1 MAKQKNYDRLVKGL
15 QIASG
20 AFMLVMAAAIVY
32 LMAKYH
38 ISVKNADQIAGMLT
52 GGAFTVALLIIAFSV
67 VKSFAL
73 IFPPA
78 VIYAVSGIF
87 FDNYFI
93 AVLVNLI
100 ATVLSLVL
108 PYYLGR
114 FTGKGMV
121 DSLKR
126 RFPKIGKLEQFAGE
140 NDFALVFVVKASG
153 MLPCDLSSLLF
164 GAVDLPFPR
173 YFLAAN
179 LGMLPLNLLWTLLGN
194 KGDLSNPLSFL
205 YVLPILVFAVAA
217 AFIMKRFSDK
227 HATNR
232 KTETTEREEK
242 NEQQL

>member
-1 MAKQKNYDRLVKGL
+1 MPEKKNYDKLIKIL
-15 QIASG
+15 QIAAG
-20 AFMLVMAAAIVY
+20 IFMLAMAAAIVY

-38 ISVKNADQIAGMLT
+38 ISVKNADQIAELLT

-87 FDNYFI
+87 FEKYLT

-108 PYYLGR
+108 PYFLGR
-114 FTGKGMV
+114 FTGKGMMA
-121 DSLKR
+121 SLKQ
-126 RFPKIGKLEQFAGE
+126 RFPKIAKLDAFAGE
-140 NDFALVFVVKASG
+140 NEFALVLVIKASG

-164 GAVDLPFPR
+164 GAMDMPFGR

-194 KGDLSNPLSFL
+194 KGDLSDPLSFL

-217 AFIMKRFSDK
+217 AFLMKRFSDK
-227 HATNR
+227 HHTNR
-232 KTETTEREEK
+232 QTKTTEREEK

>member
-1 MAKQKNYDRLVKGL
+1 MEEKKNYDKLIKAL
-15 QIASG
+15 QIAAV
-20 AFMLVMAAAIVY
+20 AFMLVMVATIVF

-52 GGAFTVALLIIAFSV
+52 GGTFTVALILIAFSV

-73 IFPPA
+73 VFPPA

-87 FDNYFI
+87 FENYFT

-108 PYYLGR
+108 PYFLGK
-114 FTGKGMV
+114 FTGKSMV
-121 DSLKR
+121 DSLKK
-126 RFPKIGKLEQFAGE
+126 RFPKIAKLDGFAGE
-140 NDFALVFVVKASG
+140 NEFAVVFVIKASG
-153 MLPCDLSSLLF
+153 MLPCDLSSLIF
-164 GAVDLPFPR
+164 GAMDMTFPK

-205 YVLPILVFAVAA
+205 YVLPILLFAVAA
-217 AFIMKRFSDK
+217 AFIMKRFPKK
-227 HATNR
+227 HET
-232 KTETTEREEK
+232 KPTETTEREESK
-242 NEQQL
+242 

>member
-1 MAKQKNYDRLVKGL
+1 MAEKKNYDRLVKGL
-15 QIASG
+15 QIA
-20 AFMLVMAAAIVY
+20 AIVFMLVMAAVIVY

-38 ISVKNADQIAGMLT
+38 INVKNADQIAGMLT
-52 GGAFTVALLIIAFSV
+52 GGAFTVALIIIAFSV

-87 FDNYFI
+87 FESYFA

-108 PYYLGR
+108 PFFLGR
-114 FTGKGMV
+114 FTGRGMV
-121 DSLKR
+121 ETLKK
-126 RFPKIGKLEQFAGE
+126 RFPKIAKLDAFAGE
-140 NDFALVFVVKASG
+140 NEFALVFVIKASG

-164 GAVDLPFPR
+164 GAMDMPFGK

-179 LGMLPLNLLWTLLGN
+179 LGMLPLNILWTLLGS
-194 KGDLSNPLSFL
+194 KGDLSDPLSFL

-217 AFIMKRFSDK
+217 AFVMKRFSDK

-232 KTETTEREEK
+232 KNETTEREEK

>member
-1 MAKQKNYDRLVKGL
+1 MAEKKNYDRLVKGL
-15 QIASG
+15 QIA
-20 AFMLVMAAAIVY
+20 AIVFMLVMAAVIVY

-38 ISVKNADQIAGMLT
+38 INVKNADQIAGMLT
-52 GGAFTVALLIIAFSV
+52 GGAFTVALIIIAFSV

-87 FDNYFI
+87 FESYFA

-108 PYYLGR
+108 PFFLGR
-114 FTGKGMV
+114 FTGRGMV
-121 DSLKR
+121 ETLKK
-126 RFPKIGKLEQFAGE
+126 RFPKIAKLDAFAGE
-140 NDFALVFVVKASG
+140 NEFALVFVIKASG

-164 GAVDLPFPR
+164 GAMDMPFGK

-179 LGMLPLNLLWTLLGN
+179 LGMLPLNILWTLLGS
-194 KGDLSNPLSFL
+194 KGDLSDPLSFL

-217 AFIMKRFSDK
+217 AFLMKRFSDK
-227 HATNR
+227 HHTNR
-232 KTETTEREEK
+232 QTKTTEREEK

>member
-1 MAKQKNYDRLVKGL
+1 MAEKKNYDKLVKGL
-15 QIASG
+15 QIAAG
-20 AFMLVMAAAIVY
+20 VFILAMAAVIVY

-52 GGAFTVALLIIAFSV
+52 GGAFTVALIVIAFSV

-87 FDNYFI
+87 FDNYFV

-100 ATVLSLVL
+100 ATALSLVL
-108 PYYLGR
+108 PYFLGR
-114 FTGKGMV
+114 FTGRGMV
-121 DSLKR
+121 ESLKR
-126 RFPKIGKLEQFAGE
+126 RFPKIGKLDQFAGE
-140 NDFALVFVVKASG
+140 NEFALVFVVKASG

-164 GAVDLPFPR
+164 GAIDLPFPK

-179 LGMLPLNLLWTLLGN
+179 LGMLPLNILWTLLGN

-217 AFIMKRFSDK
+217 AFLMKRFSNK
-227 HATNR
+227 HETQTNDEQ
-232 KTETTEREEK
+232 TEWTER
-242 NEQQL
+242 

>member
-1 MAKQKNYDRLVKGL
+1 MAEKKNYDKLVKGL
-15 QIASG
+15 QIAAG
-20 AFMLVMAAAIVY
+20 VFMLAMAAVIVY

-38 ISVKNADQIAGMLT
+38 ISVKITEQMAAVLT
-52 GGAFTVALLIIAFSV
+52 GGAFTVALIVIAFSV

-87 FDNYFI
+87 FDNYFV

-100 ATVLSLVL
+100 ATALSLVL
-108 PYYLGR
+108 PYFLGR
-114 FTGKGMV
+114 FTGRGMV
-121 DSLKR
+121 ESLKR
-126 RFPKIGKLEQFAGE
+126 RFPKIGKLDQFAGE
-140 NDFALVFVVKASG
+140 NEFALVFVVKASG

-164 GAVDLPFPR
+164 GAIDLPFPK

-179 LGMLPLNLLWTLLGN
+179 LGMLPLNILWTLLGN

-217 AFIMKRFSDK
+217 AFLMKRFSNK
-227 HATNR
+227 HETQTNDEQ
-232 KTETTEREEK
+232 TEWTER
-242 NEQQL
+242 